1 MRERKTSR
9 VLNDQSYF
17 LGLSYNDITGAG
29 ILLLGLL
36 LISKALGMKSMLWAL
51 MLTISVLVMLIPI
64 RLRFR
69 RKILRDS
76 LKYLLTNGVNHVSKN
91 RRNKSPERSND
102 SQLG

>member
-9 VLNDQSYF
+9 VLNDESYF

-36 LISKALGMKSMLWAL
+36 LVSKLLGIKSMLWAL
-51 MLTISVLVMLIPI
+51 MITVSVLIMLIPI

-76 LKYLLTNGVNHVSKN
+76 FKYIFTHGVSHVSKN
-91 RRNKSPERSND
+91 RRNKSA
-102 SQLG
+102 